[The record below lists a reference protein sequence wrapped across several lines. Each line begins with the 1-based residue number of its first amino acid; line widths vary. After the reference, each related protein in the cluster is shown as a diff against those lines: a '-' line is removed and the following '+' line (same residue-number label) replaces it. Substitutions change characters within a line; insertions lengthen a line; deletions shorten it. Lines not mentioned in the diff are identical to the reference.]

1 MSELEFNE
9 TDPSDINSLASSTP
23 DRYKGANGIECIDAI
38 HAALGDGGFE
48 AFCVGQCLRYL
59 FRYKRKNGLN
69 DLRKAEDYLHWAQEQ
84 VEENTKERC
93 KLGMENYFK
102 ISFASFMAFAISSLL
117 SYLVLPYN
125 DVLASV
131 IAWGAIIM
139 LVIATFA
146 FAVAIYCFVF
156 QTFAHQQC
164 KEYSDDCREQNRIE
178 MFEIVSTD
186 VETSNFIMLTRHAT
200 LLRKLQAQVVMV
212 LLTNRILCELL

>member
-1 MSELEFNE
+1 M
-9 TDPSDINSLASSTP
+9 
-23 DRYKGANGIECIDAI
+23 
-38 HAALGDGGFE
+38 
-48 AFCVGQCLRYL
+48 
-59 FRYKRKNGLN
+59 
-69 DLRKAEDYLHWAQEQ
+69 ED
-84 VEENTKERC
+84 
-93 KLGMENYFK
+93 YFK

-131 IAWGAIIM
+131 IAWGAFIM

-156 QTFAHQQC
+156 QTFAHQQR

-186 VETSNFIMLTRHAT
+186 VETSKLCYVDKACDALEKIASASGDGTFDKQDIMRAAVDFRERADVIRRHTAILIEARRNGHVDGVKELIDSYT
-200 LLRKLQAQVVMV
+200 AEPLFVGFNDAVMNYLPESFHNPNYLNVDEAVYGNYKV
-212 LLTNRILCELL
+212 LKGLC

>member
-1 MSELEFNE
+1 M
-9 TDPSDINSLASSTP
+9 
-23 DRYKGANGIECIDAI
+23 
-38 HAALGDGGFE
+38 
-48 AFCVGQCLRYL
+48 
-59 FRYKRKNGLN
+59 
-69 DLRKAEDYLHWAQEQ
+69 ED
-84 VEENTKERC
+84 
-93 KLGMENYFK
+93 YFK

-146 FAVAIYCFVF
+146 FAVAIYCFVS
-156 QTFAHQQC
+156 QTFAHQQR

-186 VETSNFIMLTRHAT
+186 VETSKLCYVDKACDALEKIASASGDGTFDKQDIMRAAVDFRERADVIRRHTAILIEARRNGNVDGVKELIDT
-200 LLRKLQAQVVMV
+200 YTAEPLFAGFDDAVMNYLPESFHNPNYLNVDEAVYGNYKV
-212 LLTNRILCELL
+212 LKGLC

>member
-1 MSELEFNE
+1 
-9 TDPSDINSLASSTP
+9 
-23 DRYKGANGIECIDAI
+23 
-38 HAALGDGGFE
+38 
-48 AFCVGQCLRYL
+48 
-59 FRYKRKNGLN
+59 
-69 DLRKAEDYLHWAQEQ
+69 
-84 VEENTKERC
+84 
-93 KLGMENYFK
+93 MENYFK
-102 ISFASFMAFAISSLL
+102 VSLASFMALAISSLL

-156 QTFAHQQC
+156 QTFAHQQR

-186 VETSNFIMLTRHAT
+186 VETSKLCYVDKACDALEKIASASGDGTFDKQDIMRAAVDFRERADVIRRHTAILIEARRNGHVDGVKELIDT
-200 LLRKLQAQVVMV
+200 YTAEPLFVGFNDAIMNYLPESFHNPNYLNVDEAVYGNYKV
-212 LLTNRILCELL
+212 LKGLC

>member
-1 MSELEFNE
+1 
-9 TDPSDINSLASSTP
+9 
-23 DRYKGANGIECIDAI
+23 
-38 HAALGDGGFE
+38 
-48 AFCVGQCLRYL
+48 
-59 FRYKRKNGLN
+59 
-69 DLRKAEDYLHWAQEQ
+69 
-84 VEENTKERC
+84 
-93 KLGMENYFK
+93 MENYFK
-102 ISFASFMAFAISSLL
+102 VSFASFMAFAISSLL

-156 QTFAHQQC
+156 QTFAHQQR

-186 VETSNFIMLTRHAT
+186 VETSKLCYVDKACDALEKIASASGDGTFDKQDIMRAAVDFRERADVIRRHTAILIEARRNGNVDGVKELIDT
-200 LLRKLQAQVVMV
+200 YTAEPLFAGFDDAVMNYLPESFHNPNYLNVDEAVYGNYKV
-212 LLTNRILCELL
+212 LKGLC

>member
-1 MSELEFNE
+1 M
-9 TDPSDINSLASSTP
+9 
-23 DRYKGANGIECIDAI
+23 
-38 HAALGDGGFE
+38 
-48 AFCVGQCLRYL
+48 
-59 FRYKRKNGLN
+59 
-69 DLRKAEDYLHWAQEQ
+69 ED
-84 VEENTKERC
+84 
-93 KLGMENYFK
+93 YFK

-156 QTFAHQQC
+156 KKFAHQQR

-186 VETSNFIMLTRHAT
+186 VETSKLCYVDKACDALEKIASASGDGTFDKQDIMRAAVDFRERADVIRRHTAI
-200 LLRKLQAQVVMV
+200 LIEARRNGHVDGVKELIDSYIAEPLFVGFDDAVMNYLPESFHNPNYLNVDEAVYGNYKV
-212 LLTNRILCELL
+212 LKGLC